1 MNIVSPTRQ
10 LPGPGNGQSVP
21 VARDG
26 LAANTHDV
34 IYVLMLREVEA
45 MALHATGDGL
55 PLPPELMTAVDR
67 ALSTTV
73 SVRTSPDQAPAA
85 EPETLFV
92 ELASAHA
99 ALTRIVAPARPAS
112 LQLMMDDQR
121 RHPLTHSFGGV
132 PLVRRMMAVAVLSLF
147 GLLGMALFEQVTAE
161 NLGKGLLNLSGF
173 DLMVNEAFLIF
184 AASVGA
190 ALANLK
196 RLDRYIAACTYD
208 PRNDSSYW
216 TRLVMGLISGTVL
229 SQIVYGE
236 LVGRGLL
243 GNPPADNVLTS
254 IGPPVLALLGGFSA
268 DLVHDLLTHFIDVVG
283 QAFGRGRS
291 GDPKLRPPA

>member
-1 MNIVSPTRQ
+1 M
-10 LPGPGNGQSVP
+10 
-21 VARDG
+21 
-26 LAANTHDV
+26 
-34 IYVLMLREVEA
+34 IYDRMLREVEA
-45 MALHATGDGL
+45 MALHATGNGL
-55 PLPPELMTAVDR
+55 ALPPDLMDAVDR
-67 ALSTTV
+67 ALSATV
-73 SVRTSPDQAPAA
+73 TMPTASDPALAA
-85 EPETLFV
+85 EPETFFV
-92 ELASAHA
+92 ELANAHA
-99 ALTRIVAPARPAS
+99 ALTRLVAPARPAS
-112 LQLMMDDQR
+112 LQLMLEDQR

-132 PLVRRMMAVAVLSLF
+132 PLVRHMMAVAVVSLI
-147 GLLGMALFEQVTAE
+147 GLLGMALFNQVTAE
-161 NLGKGLLNLSGF
+161 NLAKGLLNLSGF
-173 DLMVNEAFLIF
+173 DLLVNEAFLIF
-184 AASVGA
+184 AAGVGA

-196 RLDRYIAACTYD
+196 RLDRYVATCTYD

-283 QAFGRGRS
+283 RAFGRGS
-291 GDPKLRPPA
+291 SEASNSQPPA